1 MALLCTKAFNT
12 NVAVTLSRSQRYK
25 TGNRKG

>member
-12 NVAVTLSRSQRYK
+12 NISVTQKRKQGIK
-25 TGNRKG
+25 TETKQG